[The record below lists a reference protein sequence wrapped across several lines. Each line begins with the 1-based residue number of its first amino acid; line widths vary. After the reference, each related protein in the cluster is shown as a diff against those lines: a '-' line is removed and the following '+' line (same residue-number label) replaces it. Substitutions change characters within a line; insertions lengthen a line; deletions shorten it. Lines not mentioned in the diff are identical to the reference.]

1 MSQILIGEKLLGGVL
16 SLLNLL
22 VWGSWPYARKECN
35 ADASKII
42 TLLYIGEVSVVAVG
56 LTLSDIMYGTNSF
69 YDFAKSLFFAANP
82 NKVLLI
88 FLGGFNVIWADFLVL
103 CAFNYVPIV
112 IALPVLGMY
121 TFPPYYCLLPHNY

>member
-16 SLLNLL
+16 SLLNLV
-22 VWGSWPYARKECN
+22 VWGCWPYARKECN

-42 TLLYIGEVSVVAVG
+42 ILLFIGEVSVVAVG

-69 YDFAKSLFFAANP
+69 YDLANSLLFAANP

-103 CAFNYVPIV
+103 CAFNYIPVV
-112 IALPVLGMY
+112 IALPVLGMHI
-121 TFPPYYCLLPHNY
+121 FPPYVYNYCI